1 MTSLSTTNPQRGEIW
16 FTKLPTDP
24 PEKGKRPVVIVSVNA
39 RNNHPRANT
48 VLVVPLST
56 SVDKGEVPTHI
67 VLEPGQT
74 GLRERSVAK
83 AENVATISKVLLDQ
97 SRERLRPLSSNQV
110 CELARKVQLAMGC
123 LP

>member
-1 MTSLSTTNPQRGEIW
+1 MPSPQRGEIW

-39 RNNHPRANT
+39 RNNHPRADT

-56 SVDKGEVPTHI
+56 SVHKSEVPTHV

-74 GLRERSVAK
+74 GLRERAVAK
-83 AENVATISKVLLDQ
+83 AEDVSVIRKVYLD
-97 SRERLRPLSSNQV
+97 SARERLRSLSSRQI
-110 CELARKVQLAMGC
+110 CELAAKVELAMGC
-123 LP
+123 LAVTQ

>member
-1 MTSLSTTNPQRGEIW
+1 M
-16 FTKLPTDP
+16 
-24 PEKGKRPVVIVSVNA
+24 IVSVNV

-56 SVDKGEVPTHI
+56 SLDQIEGPTHV

-74 GLRERSVAK
+74 GLHERSVAK
-83 AENVATISKVLLDQ
+83 AENLSTISKFLLDPP
-97 SRERLRPLSSNQV
+97 RERLRPLNASQI